1 MAKETWVLLDEI
13 GRIEGRVF
21 VFTERLYPENFED
34 MGTFIANV
42 CAEYKDHINPDAG
55 NSNVLVGINYM
66 HNKNDVRDYVK
77 ENYPNARLYEIGYR
91 YNFDSNGR
99 YEDKAKGISLN
110 TRSAYDEF
118 DEDDAYPKD

>member
-1 MAKETWVLLDEI
+1 MAKETWALLDEI
-13 GRIEGRVF
+13 ARIEGRVF
-21 VFTERLYPENFED
+21 VFTEKLYPENFED

-42 CAEYKDHINPDAG
+42 CAEYKDHINKDAG
-55 NSNVLVGINYM
+55 NSNVLVAINYM

-91 YNFDSNGR
+91 YNFGSNGR
-99 YEDKAKGISLN
+99 YVDEAKEISLT

-118 DEDDAYPKD
+118 DEDDAYPRD